1 MTDVLYSIEV
11 NQDKCKG
18 SLACVKLLL
27 EAGAD
32 VGARAGQLGE
42 TPLHGAAGR
51 GHAHVV
57 LFCCI
62 NVYLLY

>member
-1 MTDVLYSIEV
+1 
-11 NQDKCKG
+11 
-18 SLACVKLLL
+18 VKLLL

-57 LFCCI
+57 RF
-62 NVYLLY
+62 LLYKRVLVVLTSGGFL